1 MKKRINPSPPTVQ
14 QLEAELK
21 REKRRRRF
29 RDALRGTVS
38 TLVVVAAAA
47 VLISNLLLPV
57 LKIYGFSMMPTLVNG
72 NIVVALQE
80 GTYERGDVIAFY
92 YNNKI
97 LVKRVIGL
105 PGEWIDIDENGNVS
119 IDGTPLNEPYLAEKA
134 LGECDI
140 KKEARLLLYLDTDTL
155 ESVYRIDPDNI
166 KHIHGYVKNKKEEL
180 VIGHCNQKVISYA
193 LEKKKEAEINFIDFE
208 ISTFDRVSKYCDA
221 TLKRTRRI
229 IDENADFFKSLS
241 NVNEVIII
249 GHSLNIVD
257 MPYFKK
263 VFNSISENAIWKA
276 YYFEDTDK
284 KPFEKVLDDLG
295 IREENRFVRKT
306 QELYL

>member
-1 MKKRINPSPPTVQ
+1 M
-14 QLEAELK
+14 
-21 REKRRRRF
+21 
-29 RDALRGTVS
+29 
-38 TLVVVAAAA
+38 
-47 VLISNLLLPV
+47 
-57 LKIYGFSMMPTLVNG
+57 Y
-72 NIVVALQE
+72 
-80 GTYERGDVIAFY
+80 
-92 YNNKI
+92 
-97 LVKRVIGL
+97 
-105 PGEWIDIDENGNVS
+105 
-119 IDGTPLNEPYLAEKA
+119 
-134 LGECDI
+134 C
-140 KKEARLLLYLDTDTL
+140 
-155 ESVYRIDPDNI
+155 IDPDNI

-180 VIGHCNQKVISYA
+180 VIGHCNQKAISYA
-193 LEKKKEAEINFIDFE
+193 LEKKKEAENNFVDFAV
-208 ISTFDRVSKYCDA
+208 STFDRVSKYCDA
-221 TLKRTRRI
+221 TLKRTSRI
-229 IDENADFFKSLS
+229 IDENAVFFKSLS

>member
-1 MKKRINPSPPTVQ
+1 MTLYIIGNGFDIAHHIKCKYCNFADFLGDNYPDYYESIMSGYCSSNALWKDFENELPSCATHIEEFGSQMGNEMRDQLDYDPMDDMRIGIWLDDQYKFLN
-14 QLEAELK
+14 ELPIY
-21 REKRRRRF
+21 
-29 RDALRGTVS
+29 LRLWV
-38 TLVVVAAAA
+38 
-47 VLISNLLLPV
+47 
-57 LKIYGFSMMPTLVNG
+57 
-72 NIVVALQE
+72 E
-80 GTYERGDVIAFY
+80 
-92 YNNKI
+92 
-97 LVKRVIGL
+97 
-105 PGEWIDIDENGNVS
+105 S
-119 IDGTPLNEPYLAEKA
+119 IDT
-134 LGECDI
+134 
-140 KKEARLLLYLDTDTL
+140 KKDAVYKINKDSVFLTFNYTDTL

-208 ISTFDRVSKYCDA
+208 ISTFDRVLKYCDA
-221 TLKRTRRI
+221 TLKRTSRI

-263 VFNSISENAIWKA
+263 VINSISGNAIWKA

>member
-1 MKKRINPSPPTVQ
+1 MTLYIIGNGFDIAHHIKCKYCNFADFLGDNYPDYYESIMSGYCSSNALWKDFENELPSCATHIEEFGSQ
-14 QLEAELK
+14 MGNEMRDQLDYDPMDDMGIGIWLDDQYKFLNELPIY
-21 REKRRRRF
+21 
-29 RDALRGTVS
+29 LRLWV
-38 TLVVVAAAA
+38 
-47 VLISNLLLPV
+47 
-57 LKIYGFSMMPTLVNG
+57 
-72 NIVVALQE
+72 E
-80 GTYERGDVIAFY
+80 
-92 YNNKI
+92 
-97 LVKRVIGL
+97 
-105 PGEWIDIDENGNVS
+105 S
-119 IDGTPLNEPYLAEKA
+119 IDT
-134 LGECDI
+134 
-140 KKEARLLLYLDTDTL
+140 KKDAVYKINKDSVFLTFNYTDTL

-208 ISTFDRVSKYCDA
+208 ISTFDRVLKYCDA
-221 TLKRTRRI
+221 TLKRTSRI

-263 VFNSISENAIWKA
+263 VINSISGNAIWKT